1 MDQSVSLIAPN
12 PSTLGIEKTNS
23 NQLTTRPSEEFS
35 ERFMRPEAERRANAS
50 DASSPRDS
58 GVAHTRAADA
68 DRSGGNHV
76 PGVGDRGGK
85 RAGARSN
92 QQPAG
97 AQAAN
102 THHAGTAETTRNAP
116 NNHASGASN
125 MAGEAVHG
133 AAVSEGGAKTT
144 REGPDANGAT
154 EAPVAGLATA
164 PMSAIGADGSGLTGA
179 VLAKKASANGT
190 VIGERPGADR
200 AGVRAEAS
208 VEGRASEGSVAA
220 AMATALTMDAA
231 TVAGVAVSADAAAG
245 ARGVLQG
252 GGAGTSAEAQI
263 SSNRRATGAL
273 SEMAGR
279 RAVSESAGI
288 SLSETVGEEG
298 LSGEAF
304 ELRGHADARQPDSGA
319 RFGLGEGLQRSF
331 GNGDTPSGTIEIMD
345 FKRLWTD
352 AAQAEND
359 KGAAMLARAG
369 DSALAAGMA
378 VLSGRDGGLVY
389 AAGQAGLIA
398 TPLRLNAHF
407 QEGLMQR
414 FQFMLGTE
422 VQQARVIIDPPQLG
436 PLDLRVAIQGGEA
449 QVQMTA
455 QQAATRDLL
464 EQSLPR
470 LREMFAEAGLQ
481 LTDADIRQGHQG
493 AHNGA
498 DDARS
503 AGTAGVFGQ
512 EGDAVGEDPALP
524 VVVRQVEGYGLLDVY
539 A

>member
-23 NQLTTRPSEEFS
+23 NQLTTRTSEEFS

-50 DASSPRDS
+50 DASSQRDS

-85 RAGARSN
+85 RAGA
-92 QQPAG
+92 
-97 AQAAN
+97 QAAN
-102 THHAGTAETTRNAP
+102 THHAGPAETTRIAS
-116 NNHASGASN
+116 NNYASGASN

-133 AAVSEGGAKTT
+133 AGVSEGGAKTT
-144 REGPDANGAT
+144 GEGPDANGAT

-164 PMSAIGADGSGLTGA
+164 PMSAMGADGSGLTGA
-179 VLAKKASANGT
+179 VLGDTADATGA
-190 VIGERPGADR
+190 VIGERSGADR

-220 AMATALTMDAA
+220 AMATASTMDAA
-231 TVAGVAVSADAAAG
+231 PVAGVAVSADAAAG
-245 ARGVLQG
+245 ARGVLHG

-263 SSNRRATGAL
+263 SLNQHASSAP

-288 SLSETVGEEG
+288 GRAETVGEEG
-298 LSGEAF
+298 LSGQAF
-304 ELRGHADARQPDSGA
+304 ELRGHAGAGHLNSDARLGLGE
-319 RFGLGEGLQRSF
+319 RFGEGLQRSV
-331 GNGDTPSGTIEIMD
+331 GNGDTPSGTIEILD
-345 FKRLWTD
+345 FKRLWID

-359 KGAAMLARAG
+359 RGAAMLARAG
-369 DSALAAGMA
+369 DPALAAGMA
-378 VLSGRDGGLVY
+378 VLSGRDGGLVQ

-398 TPLRLNAHF
+398 TPLRLNGHF

-493 AHNGA
+493 AYNGA

-503 AGTAGVFGQ
+503 AGTAGAFGQ
-512 EGDAVGEDPALP
+512 EGDAVGEDSALP
-524 VVVRQVEGYGLLDVY
+524 VLVRQVEGYGLLDVY